1 MDEQERGL
9 SIKATPMSLVLL
21 DSHEKSFLFNIMDAP
36 GHVNFS
42 DEITA
47 SLRLADGAVVFVDS
61 IEGVCAHLLVCNR
74 DP

>member
-1 MDEQERGL
+1 
-9 SIKATPMSLVLL
+9 MSLVLL
-21 DSHEKSFLFNIMDAP
+21 DSHEKSYLFNIMDTP

-61 IEGVCAHLLVCNR
+61 IEGVCDGALQWHLLTDQYR
-74 DP
+74 